1 MGFLSRRSIRI
12 RRELESAGRERAI
25 IFFESVFRLRDT
37 LEEAKAVFGD
47 IPCAVGRELTKIHEE
62 FIRGTIP
69 EVIAVLAARKE
80 LLGEATVVL
89 APHFKD
95 WELKP
100 END

>member
-1 MGFLSRRSIRI
+1 
-12 RRELESAGRERAI
+12 
-25 IFFESVFRLRDT
+25 
-37 LEEAKAVFGD
+37 
-47 IPCAVGRELTKIHEE
+47 LTKIHEE